1 MLLLQ
6 CVYYLWT
13 GIIVAIFLQ
22 SVKLLKYPFVDI
34 YFNREWFYLFILTA
48 LFKVGF
54 KGTLM
59 QIWKSGNIFVFK
71 WK

>member
-6 CVYYLWT
+6 CAYYLWT

-34 YFNREWFYLFILTA
+34 YF
-48 LFKVGF
+48 V
-54 KGTLM
+54 
-59 QIWKSGNIFVFK
+59 
-71 WK
+71 